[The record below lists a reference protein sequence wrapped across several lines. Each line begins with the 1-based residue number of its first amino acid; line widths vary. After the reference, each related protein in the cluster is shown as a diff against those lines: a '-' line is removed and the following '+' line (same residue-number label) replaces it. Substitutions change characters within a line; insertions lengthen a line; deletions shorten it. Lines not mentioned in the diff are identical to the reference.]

1 MCLDD
6 FVRLTPGEFLHV
18 CESYERGCEAAERGD
33 WERLRILAS
42 ILVQPYTKRKVSPQ
56 ELLPL
61 PWDKARMEIKP
72 LEEDRAALVRLKERL
87 GKEAYTHQP
96 QPVGEGAFMCVAVK
110 SGKYPC
116 PRGLRAYRGKR
127 P

>member
-1 MCLDD
+1 MGMCLDD

-18 CESYERGCEAAERGD
+18 CENYERGCEAAERGD

-61 PWDKARMEIKP
+61 PWDEARMEIKP

-87 GKEAYTHQP
+87 GKRLTP
-96 QPVGEGAFMCVAVK
+96 TSP
-110 SGKYPC
+110 S
-116 PRGLRAYRGKR
+116 R
-127 P
+127 